1 MCLDDFGSGYANLNA
16 VLRIPFSAVKM
27 DRSLLSGVSSDPQT
41 ATFYRSIV
49 MILQHMG
56 YKVIAEGAET
66 EKEVKL
72 LEKWGV
78 DMIQGYY
85 FSRPL
90 CEEKLLDAYLETGTV
105 EEDEIRRLIQKRKLF
120 PCFSGSALKLQGVK
134 ELLDGFCRLSKL
146 PCYPEDFG
154 ARIYKISRD
163 GQGNR
168 LSHLK
173 VTGGNPEK

>member
-90 CEEKLLDAYLETGTV
+90 CEEKLLKKFPEM
-105 EEDEIRRLIQKRKLF
+105 IRNRRKTCFHKKQGF
-120 PCFSGSALKLQGVK
+120 PPVVFRQTQIA
-134 ELLDGFCRLSKL
+134 
-146 PCYPEDFG
+146 
-154 ARIYKISRD
+154 
-163 GQGNR
+163 
-168 LSHLK
+168 
-173 VTGGNPEK
+173 

>member
-1 MCLDDFGSGYANLNA
+1 
-16 VLRIPFSAVKM
+16 
-27 DRSLLSGVSSDPQT
+27 
-41 ATFYRSIV
+41 

-90 CEEKLLDAYLETGTV
+90 CEEKLLE
-105 EEDEIRRLIQKRKLF
+105 K
-120 PCFSGSALKLQGVK
+120 
-134 ELLDGFCRLSKL
+134 
-146 PCYPEDFG
+146 
-154 ARIYKISRD
+154 IY
-163 GQGNR
+163 
-168 LSHLK
+168 
-173 VTGGNPEK
+173 

>member
-27 DRSLLSGVSSDPQT
+27 DRSLLGGISSDKQ
-41 ATFYRSIV
+41 AALFYHSIV
-49 MILQHMG
+49 MIMQHMG

-90 CEEKLLDAYLETGTV
+90 NEKDLLE
-105 EEDEIRRLIQKRKLF
+105 
-120 PCFSGSALKLQGVK
+120 
-134 ELLDGFCRLSKL
+134 
-146 PCYPEDFG
+146 
-154 ARIYKISRD
+154 KIS
-163 GQGNR
+163 
-168 LSHLK
+168 
-173 VTGGNPEK
+173 

>member
-49 MILQHMG
+49 MILQRMG

-90 CEEKLLDAYLETGTV
+90 CEEKLLE
-105 EEDEIRRLIQKRKLF
+105 
-120 PCFSGSALKLQGVK
+120 
-134 ELLDGFCRLSKL
+134 
-146 PCYPEDFG
+146 
-154 ARIYKISRD
+154 KIS
-163 GQGNR
+163 
-168 LSHLK
+168 
-173 VTGGNPEK
+173 

>member
-1 MCLDDFGSGYANLNA
+1 
-16 VLRIPFSAVKM
+16 M
-27 DRSLLSGVSSDPQT
+27 DRSLLSGVGSDPQT

-85 FSRPL
+85 FQAPARRSFWKKFP
-90 CEEKLLDAYLETGTV
+90 EM
-105 EEDEIRRLIQKRKLF
+105 IRNRRKTCFHKKQGF
-120 PCFSGSALKLQGVK
+120 PPVVFRQTQIA
-134 ELLDGFCRLSKL
+134 
-146 PCYPEDFG
+146 
-154 ARIYKISRD
+154 
-163 GQGNR
+163 
-168 LSHLK
+168 
-173 VTGGNPEK
+173 